1 MYLLDTN
8 VISAFRRPER
18 LPEKVRAW
26 AESVEAGDFFLSAIT
41 VLEIEQGI
49 IARARSDAARG
60 AILRE
65 WFDNDVLPA
74 FADRILLFDTEIARK
89 CAALHVPDPK
99 PERDAMIAATAI
111 IHGLTVVTRNIV
123 DFEKLEVMLINPW
136 TFD

>member
-18 LPEKVRAW
+18 LSDKVQEW
-26 AESVEAGDFFLSAIT
+26 AESVESADFFLSAIT

-49 IARARSDAARG
+49 LARERRDAMQG

-65 WFDNDVLPA
+65 WFDNDVIPA
-74 FADRILLFDTEIARK
+74 FEDRILPFDAEAARK
-89 CAALHVPDPK
+89 CAALHVPDPR

-111 IHGLTVVTRNIV
+111 IHGLTVVTRNV
-123 DFEKLEVMLINPW
+123 ADFEKLEVSLIDPW
-136 TFD
+136 TDV